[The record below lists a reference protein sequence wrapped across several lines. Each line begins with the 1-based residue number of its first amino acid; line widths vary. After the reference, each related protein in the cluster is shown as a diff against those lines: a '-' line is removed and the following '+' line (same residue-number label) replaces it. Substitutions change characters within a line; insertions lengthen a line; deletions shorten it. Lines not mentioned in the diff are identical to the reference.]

1 MLTKTIRESKGG
13 SNEYGT
19 GLGYI
24 HEMDDVKLQTNAIN
38 PSIWYVGDREKDA
51 ILLAFEKLDP
61 VNGNHIVITQYSNL
75 AFFRMNIYQEML
87 TVPMSEDSVSDGNPT
102 ITSVKFTGN
111 IRSSYIE
118 MIYTSVNSTG
128 I

>member
-24 HEMDDVKLQTNAIN
+24 HEMDDVKVQTDAIN

-51 ILLAFEKLDP
+51 ILLAFEKLDS

-75 AFFRMNIYQEML
+75 AFFRMNIYQDML
-87 TVPMSEDSVSDGNPT
+87 TVPKS
-102 ITSVKFTGN
+102 
-111 IRSSYIE
+111 
-118 MIYTSVNSTG
+118 
-128 I
+128 